1 MKCSISCMQVERL
14 KAQVKGQLT
23 PLSDLAEFS
32 DHKEIAKVSAQ
43 EVLVWGLA
51 HNMKL
56 KSIEGQWY
64 SIGGMQEVLLVKV
77 GSIDWYFIHGKTF

>member
-1 MKCSISCMQVERL
+1 MQVESL

-43 EVLVWGLA
+43 EVLVCGLA

-56 KSIEGQWY
+56 KSIEGQ
-64 SIGGMQEVLLVKV
+64 
-77 GSIDWYFIHGKTF
+77 